1 MQFLDPLFHFL
12 DNHTLFVIC
21 AEIVRFYQ
29 FQKFLA
35 FQGYLS
41 FLLLCGSIFFEEVL
55 FDAMKSRIIDS
66 GFAEEAGMLRLG
78 PFGLGK
84 LVETVDCVH
93 R

>member
-1 MQFLDPLFHFL
+1 
-12 DNHTLFVIC
+12 VIC

-29 FQKFLA
+29 LQEFLA
-35 FQGYLS
+35 FLSYLG
-41 FLLLCGSIFFEEVL
+41 FLLLRRSIFFEEVL

-84 LVETVDCVH
+84 LVETVDGVH